1 MRMHRGVG
9 MREWDQLVEN
19 HLRVCTTRGLAE
31 CVVLAR
37 RRELD
42 RWGNWLKRKRPKPK
56 VSEIGAELILE
67 YIRGRTAFHSKATVA
82 GLMSQMRNMGE
93 FLVQEGVWEQN
104 PLRWIRS
111 PKLDPRRILPRR
123 IKKDELSKLF
133 ECAAKIQDPHRRSR
147 SLVILVLLYST
158 GMRRGELARLSLS
171 DWNAKEC
178 SIRINSQKV
187 NLERILPVPSVVA
200 RYIEE
205 YLPIRQNRLLQEG
218 TNDQEAFFVGQFG
231 RRLRGD
237 DISNI
242 IRRLSKAADIPL
254 VTLHQFRHSCA
265 SDLLEE
271 GVGVPEVQ
279 RVLGHATLVT
289 TTRYTHIADP
299 YRRKAVSLHP
309 INSILNSPTPT
320 PAQGES
326 YADVG

>member
-19 HLRVCTTRGLAE
+19 HLRVCATRGLVE

-56 VSEIGAELILE
+56 VPEIGAELILE
-67 YIRGRTAFHSKATVA
+67 YIRGRTHFHSKATVA
-82 GLMSQMRNMGE
+82 SLMSHMRCMGE

-147 SLVILVLLYST
+147 SLTILVLLYST

-178 SIRINSQKV
+178 
-187 NLERILPVPSVVA
+187 
-200 RYIEE
+200 
-205 YLPIRQNRLLQEG
+205 
-218 TNDQEAFFVGQFG
+218 
-231 RRLRGD
+231 
-237 DISNI
+237 
-242 IRRLSKAADIPL
+242 
-254 VTLHQFRHSCA
+254 
-265 SDLLEE
+265 
-271 GVGVPEVQ
+271 
-279 RVLGHATLVT
+279 
-289 TTRYTHIADP
+289 
-299 YRRKAVSLHP
+299 
-309 INSILNSPTPT
+309 
-320 PAQGES
+320 
-326 YADVG
+326 